1 MAAKRVVFWC
11 ISILIVA
18 GLVGGHPGWAADK
31 SGTSTIDKGRASSP
45 EAIAPGPGEPI
56 EVAADSTG
64 QGVPEGGGAAE
75 DGSQCQSCPNC
86 CCAPMCAGPD
96 RFWLRADYL
105 MWWTSGM
112 KLPPLVSTGVLGAP
126 GVLEGDSTIGADGRS
141 GFRTTVG
148 MWLGCQ
154 DVWALQF
161 DYLSLGERDTN
172 FFASSADY
180 PTLGRPIYDMLL
192 IQPGAEPV
200 NGTIAVATK
209 DYFQSAGAL
218 LSYNVWNCGARYAGP
233 AVCDSCDGEDC
244 IPLPWSYRMDA
255 LAGFRYYNLSDAVV
269 IDENTT
275 VSNNS
280 TTTYQ
285 IEDNFRARNDFYG
298 SELGLRMRA
307 TRGPWAFDFTM
318 KVAAGNTHET
328 VTITGLTTDGG
339 TTNSGVL
346 ASGANLG
353 TFQRDEFT
361 MIPELS
367 MEVGYQVNRHLRAY
381 VGYDILYWG
390 CVQRAADQIDV
401 MVDPLNVKSDPNY
414 APSAALPAPTF
425 PDRQTSFW
433 AQGVNVGV
441 ELKF

>member
-1 MAAKRVVFWC
+1 
-11 ISILIVA
+11 
-18 GLVGGHPGWAADK
+18 
-31 SGTSTIDKGRASSP
+31 
-45 EAIAPGPGEPI
+45 
-56 EVAADSTG
+56 
-64 QGVPEGGGAAE
+64 
-75 DGSQCQSCPNC
+75 
-86 CCAPMCAGPD
+86 
-96 RFWLRADYL
+96 
-105 MWWTSGM
+105 
-112 KLPPLVSTGVLGAP
+112 
-126 GVLEGDSTIGADGRS
+126 
-141 GFRTTVG
+141 
-148 MWLGCQ
+148 
-154 DVWALQF
+154 
-161 DYLSLGERDTN
+161 
-172 FFASSADY
+172 
-180 PTLGRPIYDMLL
+180 
-192 IQPGAEPV
+192 
-200 NGTIAVATK
+200 
-209 DYFQSAGAL
+209 
-218 LSYNVWNCGARYAGP
+218 
-233 AVCDSCDGEDC
+233 
-244 IPLPWSYRMDA
+244 MDA

-346 ASGANLG
+346 ASGDKSGHLPARRVHYDPRAEHGGRVPGQSAPAGVTLAT
-353 TFQRDEFT
+353 TFFT
-361 MIPELS
+361 GDVCS
-367 MEVGYQVNRHLRAY
+367 
-381 VGYDILYWG
+381 
-390 CVQRAADQIDV
+390 AADQIDV